1 MENKLNLLLRLSR
14 DVLTLLNEEI
24 ERRDDV
30 NASKVNEN
38 VLKTHENVL
47 NSHENVATTNN
58 VTHVQKSLKFD
69 ETSPGDET
77 LKITQ
82 DATKEISRVGGG
94 PALKP
99 LLYPKDGSSTDTKV
113 EHERLLEICKQ
124 LVREKANTSFEQI
137 RGKLEEFGK
146 TRILNL
152 EYSELKDMHKFL
164 SEL

>member
-1 MENKLNLLLRLSR
+1 MENKLNILLRLSR

-24 ERRDDV
+24 ERC
-30 NASKVNEN
+30 
-38 VLKTHENVL
+38 
-47 NSHENVATTNN
+47 ENVATTNN
-58 VTHVQKSLKFD
+58 VTHEQLSLKFD
-69 ETSPGDET
+69 ETSPKDEK
-77 LKITQ
+77 LAITE
-82 DATKEISRVGGG
+82 DSAKEISRVGGK

-99 LLYPKDGSSTDTKV
+99 LLYPKDGSSTDPKV

-152 EYSELKDMHKFL
+152 EYNELKDMHKFL